1 MNSRWEL
8 PTSLDVG
15 GVGFPIRTDY
25 RAVLDI
31 LSYYNSPDYDDDE
44 KHLICLKILYVDD
57 IPAELQ
63 QEALQKAFNFIDG
76 ATEKDTKIKP
86 RLMDWEQD
94 APLIASAVNKVLG
107 VEIRSIPY
115 LHWWTFLG
123 AYMSIG
129 ESLFSEVLSIRQ
141 KKAKGKKLE
150 KNEQEFYRDNKS
162 LVNMKKRYS
171 EEEQAEIDRLNEMLK

>member
-25 RAVLDI
+25 RASLDI
-31 LSYYNSPDYDDDE
+31 LAYYNSPDYNDDE

-63 QEALQKAFNFIDG
+63 QEALQTAFGFIDG
-76 ATEKDTKIKP
+76 AQEKDAKITP

-94 APLIASAVNKVLG
+94 APLIVPAVNKVLG
-107 VEIRSIPY
+107 GEIRSMPY

-129 ESLFSEVLSIRQ
+129 ESLFSEVISIRR

-150 KNEQEFYRDNKS
+150 KHEQEFYRDNKS
-162 LVNMKKRYS
+162 LVNMKQRYS

>member
-25 RAVLDI
+25 RAILDI
-31 LSYYNSPDYDDDE
+31 LSYYNSPDYNDDE

-63 QEALQKAFNFIDG
+63 QEALQTAFGFIDG
-76 ATEKDTKIKP
+76 AQENDAKITP

-94 APLIASAVNKVLG
+94 APLIVPAVNKVLG
-107 VEIRSIPY
+107 GEIRSMPY

-129 ESLFSEVLSIRQ
+129 ESLFSEVISIRR

-150 KNEQEFYRDNKS
+150 KHEQEFYRDNKS
-162 LVNMKKRYS
+162 LVNMKQRYS